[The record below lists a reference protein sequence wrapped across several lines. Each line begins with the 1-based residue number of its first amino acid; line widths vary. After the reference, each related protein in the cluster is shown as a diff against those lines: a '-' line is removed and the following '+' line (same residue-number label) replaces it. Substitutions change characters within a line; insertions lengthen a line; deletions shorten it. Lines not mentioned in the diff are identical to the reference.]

1 MDVLVISISISSYQ
15 VVDRVRKNVKIVV
28 RVVVKIV
35 VVYTFYKLSNKD
47 KNKRNEYDAKKSM
60 KGNTISLIV
69 FFLPLVISIWFIPH
83 EDTYKFVKKRHSF
96 DFK

>member
-1 MDVLVISISISSYQ
+1 MDVLAISISISSYQ
-15 VVDRVRKNVKIVV
+15 VVNRVRKNVKIVV

-35 VVYTFYKLSNKD
+35 VVYTSYKLSNKT

-69 FFLPLVISIWFIPH
+69 FSTFGYFNLVYSA
-83 EDTYKFVKKRHSF
+83 
-96 DFK
+96 